1 MATKFKKGDAVKLNV
16 ATPQG
21 PVEALRMDEDGNVQ
35 YLMSWTDAEGQA
47 HSRWFDEEQLAAAE

>member
-16 ATPQG
+16 AAPQG

-35 YLMSWTDAEGQA
+35 YLMSWTDAAGQA